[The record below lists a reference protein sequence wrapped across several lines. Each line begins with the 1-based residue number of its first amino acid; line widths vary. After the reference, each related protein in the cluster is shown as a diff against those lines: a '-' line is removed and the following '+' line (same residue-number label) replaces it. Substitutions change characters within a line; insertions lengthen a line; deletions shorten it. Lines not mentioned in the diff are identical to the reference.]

1 MYGRVMAALVG
12 RLEPYA
18 KALRLM
24 QNGIKRMPEQQ
35 RARNKHPNDADFKIY
50 AQVHYAACI
59 PLL

>member
-1 MYGRVMAALVG
+1 MAALVG
-12 RLEPYA
+12 RLKPDA

-24 QNGIKRMPEQQ
+24 QTGIKRMPEQQ

-50 AQVHYAACI
+50 APADYAACI